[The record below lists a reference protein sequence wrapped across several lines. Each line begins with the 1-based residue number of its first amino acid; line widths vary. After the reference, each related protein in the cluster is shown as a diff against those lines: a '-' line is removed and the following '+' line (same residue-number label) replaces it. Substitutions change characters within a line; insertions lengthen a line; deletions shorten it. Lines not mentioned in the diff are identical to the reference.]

1 MLLESLS
8 YYLGAVALNYG
19 YPILTFPY
27 IAPYIPP
34 VECAFSLCLKLQI
47 LLFWS
52 LFLSSFNLRLVR
64 LLSKFQVMVIMTIS
78 SLACAFF
85 KMCKKASVQDL
96 SFPHVFLPSH
106 CFHSCTVCFSLFWGY
121 CILWRYKNLSVY
133 CASTCTVHSTN
144 IRQWKN
150 NVEWKLLN
158 AWTKCY

>member
-19 YPILTFPY
+19 YPILTFRY

-64 LLSKFQVMVIMTIS
+64 LLSKFQVMVIVTIS

-96 SFPHVFLPSH
+96 LFPCAFLPSH
-106 CFHSCTVCFSLFWGY
+106 CFHSCTVCFSLFWGVTAFCEDIRIWVY
-121 CILWRYKNLSVY
+121 IVLQLARYIAL
-133 CASTCTVHSTN
+133 
-144 IRQWKN
+144 I
-150 NVEWKLLN
+150 
-158 AWTKCY
+158 